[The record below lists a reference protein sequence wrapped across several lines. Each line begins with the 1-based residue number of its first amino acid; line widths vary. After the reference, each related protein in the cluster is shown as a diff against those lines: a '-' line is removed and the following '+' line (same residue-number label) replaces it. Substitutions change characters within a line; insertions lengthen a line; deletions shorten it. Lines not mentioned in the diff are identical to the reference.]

1 MDGLHLVIRSF
12 ADLTLDHGLA
22 VARAFDDHPH
32 LRPVKVGGDPA
43 RIKVTPSMEALVV
56 EHGLPMEWLTV
67 RRNGRWP
74 DFEGGEIDVDQGR
87 GAWSGSHVD
96 SCEPHELGGPNHI
109 DPWVYSLHG
118 HKIEQHWLA
127 STMADEGVVEEAAA
141 LFEKLVIAVDAAYG
155 YVVAEAR
162 RPDGLRS
169 LIDRQLPGIHWL
181 NYFGPAF
188 RETHPELGRTPGAR
202 TLESDGVLVRT
213 APLPWIDTDDGSG
226 REALRTAFAPE
237 AFTFVRPHNP
247 ALPSVDAHL
256 AASPGTSEMPW
267 IAFLAKKAVQG
278 KVAKHAAARK
288 RLDAR
293 LGERSAPEVPADAI
307 EWSTSFDTDDFLAF
321 FAHLKRRLGGE
332 LARPLGTALRSVI
345 ATAPL
350 DDEDEVVLETKLGPV
365 RVRWFIDDTDT
376 VDLYLFGSED
386 VHAVC
391 EAWFS
396 QQ

>member
-1 MDGLHLVIRSF
+1 MDGLYLVIRSF
-12 ADLTLDHGLA
+12 ADLDLGHGLA
-22 VARAFDDHPH
+22 VARAFDAHPY
-32 LRPVKVGGDPA
+32 LRPVRVGGDPA
-43 RIKVTPSMEALVV
+43 RLKVGDSMQALVA
-56 EHGLPMEWLTV
+56 ERGFPLDWLTV

-74 DFEGGEIDVDQGR
+74 DYEGGDIDLSHGR

-109 DPWVYSLHG
+109 DPWVYHLHG

-127 STMADEGVVEEAAA
+127 ATMAEEGAVEEAAA
-141 LFEKLVIAVDAAYG
+141 LFEELVTAVDAAYG

-162 RPDGLRS
+162 RPNGLLS
-169 LIDRQLPGIHWL
+169 LIDHQLPGVYWL

-188 RETHPELGRTPGAR
+188 RHTHPDLGRTPGAR
-202 TLESDGVLVRT
+202 TLESGGVLVRT

-226 REALRTAFAPE
+226 REALRRVFDPE
-237 AFTFVRPHNP
+237 AFRFVRPHNP
-247 ALPSVDAHL
+247 ALPSVEAHL
-256 AASPGTSEMPW
+256 AASPGTMEMPW
-267 IAFLAKKAVQG
+267 TSFLAQKAARG
-278 KVAKHAAARK
+278 KESKHAAARK

-293 LGERSAPEVPADAI
+293 VGERPAPQVPADAI
-307 EWSTSFDTDDFLAF
+307 EWSTSFDLDDFLAF

-332 LARPLGTALRSVI
+332 LARPLGTAVRSVI

-350 DDEDEVVLETKLGPV
+350 DDEDEVVLETRLGPV

-396 QQ
+396 QE